1 LRAVAIIRTRGEA
14 TLSRRWT
21 LAAAAAA
28 ALTVGVSTG
37 LGGASGARAHRS
49 LGDLYLGPQMAR
61 AEIVVVQK
69 GVVHD
74 FRLDQGRVTAVGTAS
89 IDLLERDGMK
99 QVIPLSPS
107 TKFIVSGAPATLGE
121 LSAGMVALTIRDG
134 DQPAER
140 VRAHPPVP

>member
-1 LRAVAIIRTRGEA
+1 
-14 TLSRRWT
+14 LSRRWT

-28 ALTVGVSTG
+28 ALTVGVSAG
-37 LGGASGARAHRS
+37 LGGAGGRVHRS

-61 AEIVVVQK
+61 AEIVLVQK

-74 FRLDQGRVTAVGTAS
+74 FRLDQGRVTAVRNAS
-89 IDLLERDGMK
+89 IELAERDGTK

-107 TKFIVSGAPATLGE
+107 TKFIVSGAPATLAA
-121 LSAGMVALTIRDG
+121 LSTGMVAVTIRDG
-134 DQPAER
+134 DQPAQR